1 MTVQLHYYG
10 SVFDLDPEVDD
21 RFWTD
26 FIEEALRDTGTGTL
40 VVTLTDGLQASIPVF
55 PGVPLVVVEPQEDFP
70 GEHTTRG
77 SVYWADGTTLR
88 AADDDA

>member
-1 MTVQLHYYG
+1 MAVQLHYYG
-10 SVFDLDPEVDD
+10 SVFDLDPGVDD

-26 FIEEALRDTGTGTL
+26 FIDDALNGPGSGTL
-40 VVTLTDGLQASIPVF
+40 VVTLVGGLQVSIPIF

-77 SVYWADGTTLR
+77 NVYWADGTTLR
-88 AADDDA
+88 AADDDS